1 MYEIIIFSAAGF
13 QILEEREIT
22 VSSNEMEKLYSRHA
36 EEDYYQDLNQE
47 MISGPSLVLRLQ
59 KENALADSRKLIG
72 PMIDAKENAPESL
85 RAKYQVGEVNPIHAP
100 SNQSQIKLEKD
111 LFFGDSTQK
120 IQPVNFNDLL

>member
-1 MYEIIIFSAAGF
+1 
-13 QILEEREIT
+13 
-22 VSSNEMEKLYSRHA
+22 MEKLYSRHA

-120 IQPVNFNDLL
+120 IQPVIFSDLL